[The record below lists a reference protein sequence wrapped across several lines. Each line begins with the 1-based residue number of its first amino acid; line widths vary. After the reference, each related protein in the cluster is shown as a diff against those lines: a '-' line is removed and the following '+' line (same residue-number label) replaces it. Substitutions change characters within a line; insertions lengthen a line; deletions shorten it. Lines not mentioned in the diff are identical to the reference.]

1 MLWWESIDS
10 GETLPEAAIPEK
22 DVPTGRF
29 LPGNNGGKGRPK
41 GSRNKF
47 VEALPELQSEHFN
60 ATYKNSQDKRGLL
73 YSLELT
79 Q

>member
-1 MLWWESIDS
+1 MAKTSVNTEQKQKPQLYKPGQS
-10 GETLPEAAIPEK
+10 GNL
-22 DVPTGRF
+22 
-29 LPGNNGGKGRPK
+29 KGRPK
-41 GSRNKF
+41 GSRNKLG
-47 VEALPELQSEHFN
+47 EALPVSKSEHFN